1 MKWKEERKKEKKNEK
16 KKKKK
21 KKKKKT
27 AANIIGRLN
36 RRSFARLLLEK

>member
-16 KKKKK
+16 KKKMKK
-21 KKKKKT
+21 KKP

>member
-1 MKWKEERKKEKKNEK
+1 MKWKEERKKEKKWKKEKNE
-16 KKKKK
+16 
-21 KKKKKT
+21 KKKT